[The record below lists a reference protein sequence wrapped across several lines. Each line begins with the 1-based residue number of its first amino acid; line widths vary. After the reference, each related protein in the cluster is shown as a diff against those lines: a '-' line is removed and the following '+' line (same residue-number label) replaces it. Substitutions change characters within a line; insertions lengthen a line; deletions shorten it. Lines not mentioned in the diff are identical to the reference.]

1 MAVNVLIKEVENL
14 NISND
19 ENDETEARHEVE
31 IVGDGPDS
39 NENDI
44 KGPLGPTE
52 LPLGNT
58 KSGKNVLTKT
68 EIADIVKKQLENS
81 NAQFVEMAADDIVGM
96 FDEFIDKGVDVS
108 KFDYKIYSRDFYAE
122 RFPGF
127 EPRFYEC
134 LERASAEKFIDQTDK
149 KDWRNYTY
157 EAGNYTVTF
166 GGDEDPEGAHG
177 VAEQHQET
185 KDDDSIETYSDAVT
199 DLKE

>member
-1 MAVNVLIKEVENL
+1 MTANVLIKEVENV
-14 NISND
+14 NISNV
-19 ENDETEARHEVE
+19 ENNETEPRHEVE
-31 IVGDGPDS
+31 IVSDSPDS
-39 NENDI
+39 NDEDI
-44 KGPLGPTE
+44 KSD
-52 LPLGNT
+52 N
-58 KSGKNVLTKT
+58 NVLTKT

-81 NAQFVEMAADDIVGM
+81 NAQFVEMEADDIVSM

-108 KFDYKIYSRDFYAE
+108 KFDYRIYTKDFYAE

-157 EAGNYTVTF
+157 EAGDYTVTF
-166 GGDEDPEGAHG
+166 GGVE
-177 VAEQHQET
+177 ET
-185 KDDDSIETYSDAVT
+185 KDDEEYSDAVT